1 MDFGVWIPLTE
12 DQADEVGDDITCRS
26 LSSARESTMD
36 VRAPTPHVGAKS
48 MENDYEV
55 PLHRLRC
62 LRGLGK
68 AGFIPTEP
76 KFKDVTI
83 RYIPK
88 PKFRWAVES
97 YVKQGVDQHP
107 SRKQVPFFL
116 RRSKTLQVI
125 QNKPFQRFYTK
136 LEMTPTPRALTDRDR
151 FEPFSRKN
159 KNDRRYSLSFVYK
172 QTPYPGILQKPK
184 TDRPLLRRPT
194 PLRTP
199 PVQETDSQFKHFTKS
214 LELKPK
220 NFATS
225 TEQDIFYNRN
235 YPLLLDAHP
244 EEEVSTLPRKRTPT
258 PEICFTPGMKRGMSI
273 TSRIQNLKM
282 EIDVLDQETDGIDF
296 RTVLRDD
303 AFDPAKWPWNKGRSS
318 YMIPSPSSS
327 HLQRQRPKSPSP
339 MSVSTLPKDRT
350 PTSFS
355 PGRSLSPY

>member
-26 LSSARESTMD
+26 LSSARESTTD
-36 VRAPTPHVGAKS
+36 VRALTPHVGSKS
-48 MENDYEV
+48 MENDAEV

-68 AGFIPTEP
+68 AGFIPMGPKFQEP
-76 KFKDVTI
+76 K
-83 RYIPK
+83 Y
-88 PKFRWAVES
+88 RWAVEN
-97 YVKQGVDQHP
+97 YVKQGLDEHP
-107 SRKQVPFFL
+107 GRKQVPFFL
-116 RRSKTLQVI
+116 RRSKTVQVI
-125 QNKPFQRFYTK
+125 QNKPFQRFFTQ
-136 LEMTPTPRALTDRDR
+136 LDLNATPNPHTDRDR
-151 FEPFSRKN
+151 SEILSRRNKN
-159 KNDRRYSLSFVYK
+159 KNDRRFSLSFVYK
-172 QTPYPGILQKPK
+172 PAPYTGSLKKPN

-225 TEQDIFYNRN
+225 TEQDIFYNKN
-235 YPLLLDAHP
+235 YPLLLDTHP
-244 EEEVSTLPRKRTPT
+244 EEEAAALPRKRTPT
-258 PEICFTPGMKRGMSI
+258 PEICFTPEMKRGMTI
-273 TSRIQNLKM
+273 TSRIQNLKT
-282 EIDVLDQETDGIDF
+282 EIDTLDQETDGIDF

-303 AFDPAKWPWNKGRSS
+303 AFDPAVWPWNKGRSS
-318 YMIPSPSSS
+318 YRIPSSS
-327 HLQRQRPKSPSP
+327 NEHLQRQRPKSPSP
-339 MSVSTLPKDRT
+339 MSVSTLPKNRT

>member
-1 MDFGVWIPLTE
+1 
-12 DQADEVGDDITCRS
+12 
-26 LSSARESTMD
+26 
-36 VRAPTPHVGAKS
+36 
-48 MENDYEV
+48 MENDSEV

-62 LRGLGK
+62 LRGLGR
-68 AGFIPTEP
+68 AGFIPTGPKFEEP
-76 KFKDVTI
+76 K
-83 RYIPK
+83 Y
-88 PKFRWAVES
+88 RWAVDS
-97 YVKQGVDQHP
+97 YVKQGVDPHP
-107 SRKQVPFFL
+107 GQKQVPFFL
-116 RRSKTLQVI
+116 RRSKTLQLI
-125 QNKPFQRFYTK
+125 QNKPFQRFYTQ
-136 LEMTPTPRALTDRDR
+136 LEMSPTSRPLTDRDR
-151 FEPFSRKN
+151 LEAFSRKNKN
-159 KNDRRYSLSFVYK
+159 KNDRRYSLAFVYK
-172 QTPYPGILQKPK
+172 PTPYPGTLKKPN

-214 LELKPK
+214 MELKAK

-225 TEQDIFYNRN
+225 TEQDIFYNKN

-258 PEICFTPGMKRGMSI
+258 PEICFTPEMKRGMTI

-282 EIDVLDQETDGIDF
+282 EIDILDQETDGIDF

-318 YMIPSPSSS
+318 YMIPSPSSAQS
-327 HLQRQRPKSPSP
+327 QQQRPKSPSP
-339 MSVSTLPKDRT
+339 MSVSTLPKNRT